1 MGTLSVFFRAIFMT
15 ILSLRWCG
23 RRCLWLSLCR
33 PRNVF
38 AVSFFLPRPRRPS
51 LIAPFFLV
59 AYGDHRC
66 RRETPCSPRN
76 WGKKEKPE
84 ETERTGEGAHARS
97 PGLLG
102 SVFAQRWSRWWRR
115 SAAHS
120 PDIDADGAPHAAETP
135 TVVMTDAPATG
146 DPGVNDG
153 GNGAVRDDMDVSH
166 CDSAGD
172 LMTAMLPMELLVLI
186 YGRVHREELEAAA
199 AARWSG
205 RWDRA
210 LGGDA
215 EDDCERGGAPGLY
228 RLLTLS
234 RAHHDAVASALA
246 DWRSWPDS
254 CYGPGAAM
262 WATGITCTRGIRA
275 GAQTDANNNNNGD
288 DDVDANGDDN
298 DEKQHCDGKAKSHRT
313 TISVTPSLHPVLAD
327 RRLHGLWFGAGM
339 HLPPCWLGT
348 PARRLLDVATDLAR
362 HAAPADESMRSRWR
376 DALADL
382 LATPA
387 WPAPCLV
394 LRVQVPHGCHFAL
407 DRPHQFHTLTL
418 TRTYLCAPGGSA
430 GARFTVGGIVDAVAD
445 FYAGSPLHP
454 FEMERVR
461 AHARSVWRAYERH
474 HGRPWD
480 PHRSGGGARAP
491 VDNGDDDDDMNR
503 GGYVIDTAAV
513 EYAPRVMYGRDP
525 YRGGWGRRND
535 AHERRFASWFSYCW
549 LGEGDLPVRER
560 TLTRQ
565 FADPERYGRPRL
577 IDLATRPAYDD
588 PPPRLAVGRFGAG
601 RRRGVCQLSVGF
613 GRMPDA

>member
-1 MGTLSVFFRAIFMT
+1 MDSDDD
-15 ILSLRWCG
+15 
-23 RRCLWLSLCR
+23 
-33 PRNVF
+33 N
-38 AVSFFLPRPRRPS
+38 
-51 LIAPFFLV
+51 
-59 AYGDHRC
+59 
-66 RRETPCSPRN
+66 
-76 WGKKEKPE
+76 
-84 ETERTGEGAHARS
+84 GA
-97 PGLLG
+97 
-102 SVFAQRWSRWWRR
+102 
-115 SAAHS
+115 
-120 PDIDADGAPHAAETP
+120 
-135 TVVMTDAPATG
+135 
-146 DPGVNDG
+146 NDG
-153 GNGAVRDDMDVSH
+153 GKDDMDVAH
-166 CDSAGD
+166 GDSAGD
-172 LMTAMLPMELLVLI
+172 LMATMLPMELLVLI

-205 RWDRA
+205 RWDRV

-215 EDDCERGGAPGLY
+215 EDDRERGGAPGLY

-262 WATGITCTRGIRA
+262 WATGVACTAGIRA
-275 GAQTDANNNNNGD
+275 QRDANNDDGGD
-288 DDVDANGDDN
+288 GDSANGGGAGAWP
-298 DEKQHCDGKAKSHRT
+298 CDGKAKSYHTAIR
-313 TISVTPSLHPVLAD
+313 VAPSLHPVLAD

-348 PARRLLDVATDLAR
+348 PTRRLLDVATDLAR
-362 HAAPADESMRSRWR
+362 HAAPADEGMRRRWR

-387 WPAPCLV
+387 WPTPCLV

-407 DRPHQFHTLTL
+407 DRPHQFPTLTL

-474 HGRPWD
+474 HGRPWY
-480 PHRSGGGARAP
+480 PHGSGGGARALI
-491 VDNGDDDDDMNR
+491 VDDNDGNDDDANR

-535 AHERRFASWFSYCW
+535 AHERRFASWFSHCW
-549 LGEGDLPVRER
+549 LGEGDLPPRER

>member
-1 MGTLSVFFRAIFMT
+1 
-15 ILSLRWCG
+15 
-23 RRCLWLSLCR
+23 
-33 PRNVF
+33 
-38 AVSFFLPRPRRPS
+38 
-51 LIAPFFLV
+51 
-59 AYGDHRC
+59 
-66 RRETPCSPRN
+66 
-76 WGKKEKPE
+76 
-84 ETERTGEGAHARS
+84 
-97 PGLLG
+97 
-102 SVFAQRWSRWWRR
+102 
-115 SAAHS
+115 
-120 PDIDADGAPHAAETP
+120 
-135 TVVMTDAPATG
+135 MTDTPATG
-146 DPGVNDG
+146 NPSAMDSDSDNGDSDG
-153 GNGAVRDDMDVSH
+153 GNDDDNGVNEDDDMDVSH
-166 CDSAGD
+166 HDSAGD
-172 LMTAMLPMELLVLI
+172 PMAAMLPMELLVLI

-215 EDDCERGGAPGLY
+215 EDDRERGGAPGLY

-262 WATGITCTRGIRA
+262 WATGITCTGGIRA
-275 GAQTDANNNNNGD
+275 GVQRDANNNGVNDNANAHDGD
-288 DDVDANGDDN
+288 HN
-298 DEKQHCDGKAKSHRT
+298 DRHCDGKAKLCRT
-313 TISVTPSLHPVLAD
+313 VIRAAPSLHPVLAD

-348 PARRLLDVATDLAR
+348 PTRRLLDVATDLAR
-362 HAAPADESMRSRWR
+362 HAAPADEGMRRRWR
-376 DALADL
+376 DALVDL

-387 WPAPCLV
+387 WPTPCLV

-407 DRPHQFHTLTL
+407 DRPHQFPTLTL

-480 PHRSGGGARAP
+480 PRGPGGVRALSA
-491 VDNGDDDDDMNR
+491 DDDGDDDMNP
-503 GGYVIDTAAV
+503 GGYVIDTATV

-535 AHERRFASWFSYCW
+535 AHERRFASWFSHCW
-549 LGEGDLPVRER
+549 LGEGDLPPRER
-560 TLTRQ
+560 RLTRQ

-588 PPPRLAVGRFGAG
+588 PPPHLAVGRFGAG